1 MASIH
6 IPLKG
11 EVGSEITKD
20 KVEELIKSD
29 PDAKEI
35 LLEVDSLG
43 GNVFEG
49 FSIYNLL
56 KNSGKKIKANIVGQ
70 CASIMTL
77 IVSTAEVKDTTMN
90 KPVGMWLIHNPTV
103 GLEGDSKQ
111 LESASDTLKTIES
124 IMVSVLKKRMKISE
138 DEVKALMDSEKSFTP
153 EEAQKAGLVGKIVEE
168 MPVQKAVALFDP
180 ESLNK
185 KDNTR
190 LEELIVTVKQIA
202 EKIFTKNIKN
212 AVTLTLT
219 DGGSIYVDTDTTPAV
234 GDNVFTDVGMT
245 EMVEAGDYLIDDG
258 SLIVVGEDGVITEIK
273 QQNDEDMNKELEA
286 KIKEIEAEMGKTSKE
301 LKEAKAYKAKYED
314 LKDKV
319 EEGMPPPSVDY
330 TAMVGNGEGH
340 FLDGAAKDFKKKYN

>member
-1 MASIH
+1 MAIIQ

-11 EVGSEITKD
+11 QVGKEITKD
-20 KVEELIKSD
+20 KVDKLIKSD

-56 KNSGKKIKANIVGQ
+56 INSGKRIKANIVGQ

-77 IVSTAEVKDTTMN
+77 IVSTAEVEDIVMN
-90 KPVGMWLIHNPTV
+90 SPVGMWLIHNPTI
-103 GLEGDSKQ
+103 GLEGDAKE
-111 LESASDTLKTIES
+111 LESVADMLKKIES
-124 IMVSVLKKRMKISE
+124 IMVSVYKTRMKLSE
-138 DEVKALMDSEKSFTP
+138 DEIKALMDSEKTFTP

-185 KDNTR
+185 KDNTK
-190 LEELIVTVKQIA
+190 LERIWEGLQELIRSIKKP
-202 EKIFTKNIKN
+202 EIKN

-219 DGGSIYVDTDTTPAV
+219 DGGSIYVDTETAPAI

-245 EMVEAGDYLIDDG
+245 EMVEAGDYLVDDG
-258 SLIVVGEDGVITEIK
+258 SLIVVGDDGTITEIK
-273 QQNDEDMNKELEA
+273 QKNDEEMNKELEA

-301 LKEAKAYKAKYED
+301 LKEARAFKAKYED

-330 TAMVGNGEGH
+330 TAMSGNGEGH